1 MTEILLKLFVKDYRN
16 VQDAKVREKYGLLG
30 SFFGLITNLILFVG
44 KIVIGA
50 MMGLFSI
57 IADSVNNLSDFGNNA
72 LSIFGIKVAGKKPDL
87 EHPFGHQRMEYII
100 SLVISCVI
108 IALGGVMLY
117 QGIMDLVA
125 FVGSMQADGTPVLSE
140 IGYHEYVITLSIL
153 SAAIF
158 VKVLQSLLYYSLGK
172 RIDSIQLK
180 ALGRDALND
189 VISTATVIIGVI
201 ITYFTD
207 FNVDF
212 AFTIFVSIM
221 VIVSGIGILRQSAD
235 ILIGEKPSKEK
246 IQDLVHLILSHTE
259 VLGIHDLTM
268 HTYGQVIFAVI
279 HVEVDAKED
288 VMKSHAL
295 CDGIEREV
303 QKKLGINLTIHM
315 DPILV
320 DDPDTAKYRKAV
332 ETALKAF
339 PKALS
344 MHDFRILSAPNYVN
358 LIFDLVVPPEIDDE
372 KGHEK
377 IESYL
382 KEKVTGFDGKT
393 PYFVINFDDS
403 ISDFLYDTG
412 EEKTDI

>member
-189 VISTATVIIGVI
+189 VISTITVIIGVI

-339 PKALS
+339 PKTLS

>member
-117 QGIMDLVA
+117 QGITDLVA

-189 VISTATVIIGVI
+189 VISTTTVIIGVI

-339 PKALS
+339 PKTLS

-372 KGHEK
+372 KGHKK

>member
-189 VISTATVIIGVI
+189 VISTTTVIIGVI

-288 VMKSHAL
+288 VMKSHSL

-339 PKALS
+339 PKTLS

-382 KEKVTGFDGKT
+382 KEKVTGFNGKT

-403 ISDFLYDTG
+403 ISDFLYDTE

>member
-117 QGIMDLVA
+117 QGTTDLVA

-189 VISTATVIIGVI
+189 VISTTTVIIGVI

-339 PKALS
+339 PKTLS

>member
-189 VISTATVIIGVI
+189 VISTTTVIIGVI
-201 ITYFTD
+201 ITYYTD

-339 PKALS
+339 PKTLS

>member
-189 VISTATVIIGVI
+189 VISTTTVIIGVI

-339 PKALS
+339 PKTLS

-382 KEKVTGFDGKT
+382 KEKVTGFNGKT

>member
-189 VISTATVIIGVI
+189 VISTTTVIIGVI

-246 IQDLVHLILSHTE
+246 IQNLVHLILSHTE

>member
-189 VISTATVIIGVI
+189 VISTTTVIIGVI

-221 VIVSGIGILRQSAD
+221 VIVSGISILRQSAD

-339 PKALS
+339 PKTLS

-382 KEKVTGFDGKT
+382 KEKVTGFNGKT

>member
-125 FVGSMQADGTPVLSE
+125 FVESMQADGTPVLSE

-189 VISTATVIIGVI
+189 VISTTTVIIGVI

-268 HTYGQVIFAVI
+268 HTYGHVIFAVI

-339 PKALS
+339 PKTLS

>member
-189 VISTATVIIGVI
+189 VISTTTVIIGVI

-339 PKALS
+339 PKTLS

>member
-117 QGIMDLVA
+117 QGITDLVA

-189 VISTATVIIGVI
+189 VISTTTVIIGVI

-339 PKALS
+339 PKTLS

>member
-87 EHPFGHQRMEYII
+87 KHPFGHQRMEYII

-125 FVGSMQADGTPVLSE
+125 FVESMQADGTPVLSE

-189 VISTATVIIGVI
+189 VISTITVIIGVI

-246 IQDLVHLILSHTE
+246 IQNLVHLILSHTE

-339 PKALS
+339 PKTLS

>member
-189 VISTATVIIGVI
+189 VISTTTVIIGVI

-339 PKALS
+339 PKTLS

-372 KGHEK
+372 KGHKK

>member
-16 VQDAKVREKYGLLG
+16 VQDTKVREKYGLLG

-189 VISTATVIIGVI
+189 VISTTTVIIGVI

-339 PKALS
+339 PKTLS

>member
-1 MTEILLKLFVKDYRN
+1 MSRMPKSGRN
-16 VQDAKVREKYGLLG
+16 MDCWVPFWIDNESYPFCRQNRHRCDD
-30 SFFGLITNLILFVG
+30 
-44 KIVIGA
+44 GA
-50 MMGLFSI
+50 FSI

-189 VISTATVIIGVI
+189 VISTTTVIIGVI

-339 PKALS
+339 PKTLS

-358 LIFDLVVPPEIDDE
+358 LLF
-372 KGHEK
+372 
-377 IESYL
+377 
-382 KEKVTGFDGKT
+382 
-393 PYFVINFDDS
+393 
-403 ISDFLYDTG
+403 
-412 EEKTDI
+412 

>member
-30 SFFGLITNLILFVG
+30 SLFGLITNLILFVG

-189 VISTATVIIGVI
+189 VISTTTVIIGVI

-339 PKALS
+339 PKTLS

-382 KEKVTGFDGKT
+382 KEKVTGFNGKT

>member
-189 VISTATVIIGVI
+189 VISTTTVIIGVI

-246 IQDLVHLILSHTE
+246 IQDLVHLILSYTE

-339 PKALS
+339 PKTLS

>member
-30 SFFGLITNLILFVG
+30 SLFGLITNLILFVG

-125 FVGSMQADGTPVLSE
+125 FVESMQADGTPVLSE

-189 VISTATVIIGVI
+189 VISTTTVIIGVI

-279 HVEVDAKED
+279 HVEVDAKEE

-339 PKALS
+339 PKTLS

>member
-1 MTEILLKLFVKDYRN
+1 
-16 VQDAKVREKYGLLG
+16 
-30 SFFGLITNLILFVG
+30 
-44 KIVIGA
+44 
-50 MMGLFSI
+50 
-57 IADSVNNLSDFGNNA
+57 
-72 LSIFGIKVAGKKPDL
+72 
-87 EHPFGHQRMEYII
+87 
-100 SLVISCVI
+100 
-108 IALGGVMLY
+108 
-117 QGIMDLVA
+117 
-125 FVGSMQADGTPVLSE
+125 
-140 IGYHEYVITLSIL
+140 
-153 SAAIF
+153 
-158 VKVLQSLLYYSLGK
+158 
-172 RIDSIQLK
+172 
-180 ALGRDALND
+180 
-189 VISTATVIIGVI
+189 
-201 ITYFTD
+201 
-207 FNVDF
+207 
-212 AFTIFVSIM
+212 
-221 VIVSGIGILRQSAD
+221 
-235 ILIGEKPSKEK
+235 
-246 IQDLVHLILSHTE
+246 
-259 VLGIHDLTM
+259 
-268 HTYGQVIFAVI
+268 
-279 HVEVDAKED
+279 
-288 VMKSHAL
+288 MKSHAL

-339 PKALS
+339 PKTLS

>member
-339 PKALS
+339 PKTLS

>member
-189 VISTATVIIGVI
+189 VISTTTVIIGVI

>member
-189 VISTATVIIGVI
+189 VISTTTVIIGVI

-339 PKALS
+339 PKTLS

-403 ISDFLYDTG
+403 ISDFLYDTE

>member
-189 VISTATVIIGVI
+189 VISTTTVIIGVI

-221 VIVSGIGILRQSAD
+221 VIVSGIGILQQSAD

>member
-16 VQDAKVREKYGLLG
+16 VQDTKVREKYGLLG

-189 VISTATVIIGVI
+189 VISTTTVIIGVI

>member
-16 VQDAKVREKYGLLG
+16 VQESKVRENYGLLG

-189 VISTATVIIGVI
+189 VISTTTVIIGVI

-339 PKALS
+339 PKTLS

-372 KGHEK
+372 KGHKK

>member
-189 VISTATVIIGVI
+189 VISTTTVIIGVI

-382 KEKVTGFDGKT
+382 KERVTGFDGKT

>member
-189 VISTATVIIGVI
+189 VISTTTVIIGVI

-279 HVEVDAKED
+279 HVEVDAREE

-339 PKALS
+339 PKTLS

>member
-189 VISTATVIIGVI
+189 VISTTTVIIGVI

-221 VIVSGIGILRQSAD
+221 VIVSGIDILRQSAD

-303 QKKLGINLTIHM
+303 QKGLGINLTIHM

-339 PKALS
+339 PKTLS

-403 ISDFLYDTG
+403 ISDFLYDTE

>member
-189 VISTATVIIGVI
+189 VISTTTVIIGVI

-382 KEKVTGFDGKT
+382 KEKVTGFNGKT

>member
-125 FVGSMQADGTPVLSE
+125 FVESMQADGTPVLSE

-189 VISTATVIIGVI
+189 VISTITVIIGVI

-246 IQDLVHLILSHTE
+246 IQNLVHLILSHTE

-339 PKALS
+339 PKTLS